1 MYYSLSAKAIVTP
14 ATILSR
20 CAVSAIRGSDYKKKA
35 APGYS
40 YIPKIPAQPPT
51 TPSKGRSRPS
61 SPLKKSTR
69 FSPESDDDAD
79 DSNED
84 EISNDP
90 DRNFY
95 CRLAVDPRRG
105 VFFDLNWERH
115 RAESLQRSKPP
126 SSGASSSSKKDDSS
140 TWGEGAGWDVVE
152 QRSSHLK
159 EKKKKTIA
167 ADEIS
172 ESEPDDPNESYAD
185 SEEDDDD
192 DDMEADDGDASDG
205 DGDDSPDDDP
215 DEPRTPSR
223 KRGRGQPK
231 TPRKRTRTVVQPT
244 PHSKAALAR
253 RKQKKRTETEP
264 ASPRKRKAA
273 TFAIRFPEQSLT
285 FQASMAHLPRDPW
298 LRAMHAL
305 HVGSRPDVLPCR
317 EDEYARVLRCVG
329 ELLEEGSGGC
339 VCECVSYNVTVSC

>member
-14 ATILSR
+14 TTILSR
-20 CAVSAIRGSDYKKKA
+20 CAVSGIRGNNTKKKP
-35 APGYS
+35 APGYT
-40 YIPKIPAQPPT
+40 YIPKILAQPPT
-51 TPSKGRSRPS
+51 TPSKGKSRPS

-69 FSPESDDDAD
+69 FSPDSDDAAENT
-79 DSNED
+79 NED
-84 EISNDP
+84 EIGNDP

-105 VFFDLNWERH
+105 VFYDLNWERH
-115 RAESLQRSKPP
+115 RAESLQRSRPP
-126 SSGASSSSKKDDSS
+126 SSDGASSSKTDDSFPWS
-140 TWGEGAGWDVVE
+140 EGAGWDVVE
-152 QRSSHLK
+152 KRSSHGK
-159 EKKKKTIA
+159 EKKKEKLVV

-172 ESEPDDPNESYAD
+172 ESEPDDSDEHHG
-185 SEEDDDD
+185 SEDGSEDD
-192 DDMEADDGDASDG
+192 DDMEADDSEESGG
-205 DGDDSPDDDP
+205 EGEDSPDDYD

-223 KRGRGQPK
+223 KRGRGQLK
-231 TPRKRTRTVVQPT
+231 TPRKRAKTVVQPT
-244 PHSKAALAR
+244 PHSKAALAHRKRKR
-253 RKQKKRTETEP
+253 RNEAEP
-264 ASPRKRKAA
+264 VSPRKRKAA

-317 EDEYARVLRCVG
+317 EEEYARVLRCVG

-339 VCECVSYNVTVSC
+339 VCEHVFRNS